1 MTLRLL
7 PPLIVVLIAFAANSV
22 LNRMALA
29 ETATGP
35 ASFAALRLASGAL
48 VLGLLVA
55 ARAGTRPS
63 RADLRGSIGPA
74 LALLTYM
81 LFFSFAYLSLD
92 AGIGALI
99 LFGGVQVTMF
109 AGALLAGEAMPQRR
123 WLGAGLAFGGLA
135 YLLWPEGAHAPA
147 LLGSVMMLAAAAG
160 WGIYSL
166 QGRSRSDPLLSTA
179 LAFALALPASVLL
192 WAVLR
197 DGMDARGA
205 VLAVLSGG
213 VTSALGYALWYR
225 LLPSM
230 AASTAGVA
238 QLTVPV
244 IALMGG
250 MLLLAEPVTLRF
262 VIAAVLVLGGVGW
275 ALVPPRV
282 PMR

>member
-147 LLGSVMMLAAAAG
+147 LLGAVMMLAAAAG

-166 QGRSRSDPLLSTA
+166 QGRSRSDPLLSPA
-179 LAFALALPASVLL
+179 LSFALALPVAAVL
-192 WAVLR
+192 WVVLR
-197 DGMDARGA
+197 DGMDAGGA
-205 VLAVLSGG
+205 RLAVLSGG
-213 VTSALGYALWYR
+213 VTSALGYALWYAV
-225 LLPSM
+225 LPQLKPSV
-230 AASTAGVA
+230 AAVA
-238 QLTVPV
+238 QLTVRSRDG
-244 IALMGG
+244 I
-250 MLLLAEPVTLRF
+250 TLR
-262 VIAAVLVLGGVGW
+262 AVK
-275 ALVPPRV
+275 RET
-282 PMR
+282 